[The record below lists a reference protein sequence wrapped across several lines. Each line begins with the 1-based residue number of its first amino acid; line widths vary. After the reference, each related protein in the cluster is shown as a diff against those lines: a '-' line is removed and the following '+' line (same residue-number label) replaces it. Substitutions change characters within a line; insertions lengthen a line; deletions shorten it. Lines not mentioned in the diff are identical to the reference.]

1 MNREPTILGLKL
13 PTKFYKNVSTMS
25 IETIDTRISD
35 IRLELKE
42 LSDNIEFKLIR
53 EFDFKSSINEF
64 EPMKYMGVYLVEIK
78 TDKNKHS
85 TFENWF
91 AEFKDKWVIERFKN
105 KYVPNPKQKR
115 IEKHLKKES
124 LDEWIPMYIGKAMD
138 IQKRLNEHLKN
149 PIEKYSFSLKLNER
163 SELKNETFRFSTIK
177 LNTVNFNWLAPE
189 IESLMREK
197 YNPIL
202 GK

>member
-64 EPMKYMGVYLVEIK
+64 EPMKYVLWYDGVVEYYLHPISR
-78 TDKNKHS
+78 N
-85 TFENWF
+85 
-91 AEFKDKWVIERFKN
+91 ARF
-105 KYVPNPKQKR
+105 P
-115 IEKHLKKES
+115 KHLQAHQKMPDNEQ
-124 LDEWIPMYIGKAMD
+124 MD
-138 IQKRLNEHLKN
+138 
-149 PIEKYSFSLKLNER
+149 
-163 SELKNETFRFSTIK
+163 
-177 LNTVNFNWLAPE
+177 
-189 IESLMREK
+189 
-197 YNPIL
+197 
-202 GK
+202 